1 MIDFK
6 VLVKVNPEDSRA
18 AIKVLGEKVLNDE
31 TAFMSV
37 DPVWVRK
44 QDYITVLPVQVA
56 LTVEMRAVVQAN
68 SPDTKFIVTGVTSE
82 NVDSL
87 INEFGYK
94 VYPTYT
100 VKDVAKQY
108 RGMDTCPEDEDPENN
123 KLQSAGQAISPTTHQ
138 VKYWINGEEVPQEKW
153 EEKKKD
159 FTKAWNEVWGDFGK
173 KMMEFLDR

>member
-6 VLVKVNPEDSRA
+6 VLVKVNPEDSKA
-18 AIKVLGEKVLNDE
+18 AVRKLGEKVLNDE
-31 TAFMSV
+31 TAFASV

-44 QDYITVLPVQVA
+44 QDYITALPVQVA

-100 VKDVAKQY
+100 IE
-108 RGMDTCPEDEDPENN
+108 DTVNPENDKDLEDN

-138 VKYWINGEEVPQEKW
+138 VRYWINGEEVPQEKW
-153 EEKKKD
+153 EEKKED
-159 FTKAWNEVWGDFGK
+159 FTKAWNEVWGDFGR
-173 KMMEFLDR
+173 KMMEFFDR

>member
-6 VLVKVNPEDSRA
+6 VLVKVNPEDSKA
-18 AIKVLGEKVLNDE
+18 AVRKLGEKVLNDE
-31 TAFMSV
+31 TAFASV

-94 VYPTYT
+94 VYPAYT
-100 VKDVAKQY
+100 VQASVPAPEEKDSN
-108 RGMDTCPEDEDPENN
+108 ENPSMV
-123 KLQSAGQAISPTTHQ
+123 KDALDQVSPINHQ

-153 EEKKKD
+153 EEKKED
-159 FTKAWNEVWGDFGK
+159 FIKAWNEVWGDFGR
-173 KMMEFLDR
+173 KMWNF

>member
-44 QDYITVLPVQVA
+44 QDYITALPVQVA

-87 INEFGYK
+87 INEFGYR

-100 VKDVAKQY
+100 VKDVANSE
-108 RGMDTCPEDEDPENN
+108 DDEDSENN

-138 VKYWINGEEVPQEKW
+138 VKYWINGKEVPQEKW